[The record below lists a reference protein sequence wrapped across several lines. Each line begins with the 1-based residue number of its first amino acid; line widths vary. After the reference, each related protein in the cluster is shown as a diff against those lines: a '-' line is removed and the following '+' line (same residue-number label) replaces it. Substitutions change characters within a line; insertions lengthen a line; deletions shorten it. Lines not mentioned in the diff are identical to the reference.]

1 MTYETREIIKAR
13 RELDKL
19 NSIPLQHKREAKQEL
34 FDLLTMPNG
43 FETIV
48 REISWLLDG
57 NYGFG
62 HYLICKDWLTRSKR
76 FNVNARLFQSIAAL
90 EYQCPLRQANQVYN
104 MLTSEQQK
112 QLNLMITIV
121 IQQHKADNEEATA

>member
-1 MTYETREIIKAR
+1 MTYETREIIRAR

-19 NSIPLQHKREAKQEL
+19 NSIPLQQKKEAKQK
-34 FDLLTMPNG
+34 FFSDLTSSPSL
-43 FETIV
+43 IV
-48 REISWLLDG
+48 ERISWLLDG

-112 QLNLMITIV
+112 QLNLMITTL
-121 IQQHKADNEEATA
+121 IQQHKEESEEETA

>member
-1 MTYETREIIKAR
+1 MTYETREIIRAR

-19 NSIPLQHKREAKQEL
+19 NSIPLQQKKEAKQK
-34 FDLLTMPNG
+34 FFSDLTSSPSL
-43 FETIV
+43 IV
-48 REISWLLDG
+48 ERISWLLDG

-104 MLTSEQQK
+104 NRS
-112 QLNLMITIV
+112 N
-121 IQQHKADNEEATA
+121 

>member
-1 MTYETREIIKAR
+1 MTYETREIIRAR

-19 NSIPLQHKREAKQEL
+19 NSIPLQQKKEAKQK
-34 FDLLTMPNG
+34 FFSDLTSSPSL
-43 FETIV
+43 IV
-48 REISWLLDG
+48 ERISWLLDG

-76 FNVNARLFQSIAAL
+76 FNVNARLFQSIGAL

-112 QLNLMITIV
+112 QLNLMITTL
-121 IQQHKADNEEATA
+121 IQQHKEESEEETA

>member
-1 MTYETREIIKAR
+1 MTYNQREINKSIN
-13 RELDKL
+13 ELNKL
-19 NSIPLQHKREAKQEL
+19 NSIPLQHKREAKQE
-34 FDLLTMPNG
+34 FFEILTMSNG

-62 HYLICKDWLTRSKR
+62 HYLICKDWLTRSKN
-76 FNVNARLFQSIAAL
+76 FNVNARLLSSIAGL
-90 EYQCPLRQANQVYN
+90 EYQCPPRQANQVYN

-112 QLNLMITIV
+112 QLNLMITLV
-121 IQQHKADNEEATA
+121 VQQHKEEVTA